1 MAALIINNSRYTS
14 LNKNN
19 YSNNKKKAMKK
30 LFFIVLFIKTSL
42 LVTANSVTVL
52 IVNKSKH
59 SIYGY
64 SSQVMNGSFF
74 VNDNGKVSPD
84 EIKPGATARFQT
96 SQALA
101 LCGTEGFV
109 TYAVNFEG
117 KKYFLTVRFD
127 VPYWGD
133 NDFFYSADPP
143 FTIRHIVGGPGS
155 NVTITF
161 EITGELTPGK
171 VTPPPVEIPLT
182 GNGWISGKI
191 DWKSEA
197 GTPKEDLENAFEVE
211 VLAPTKFWPKSANN
225 IADRSDGTYT
235 DYKVVSKAT
244 VVFEKKKARDDM
256 HVSVYNETTTLKY
269 TISNLPTGV
278 PFQVKMKPVSG
289 FWQTTGKTP
298 PQPAQY
304 PNSKWFVYTTEIKNG
319 GGIINYS
326 MQGAWMNYDG
336 SFIGSD
342 GNVQGTKLS
351 DLKKVLVRNKIIL
364 RPDDFN
370 KPGSLNKSNVLTPV
384 NPAVKKTYVKKQ
396 VIKQ

>member
-1 MAALIINNSRYTS
+1 
-14 LNKNN
+14 
-19 YSNNKKKAMKK
+19 MKK
-30 LFFIVLFIKTSL
+30 LSFFVIFIKITL
-42 LVTANSVTVL
+42 LVSANSVTVL

-64 SSQVMNGSFF
+64 SSQVKNGSFF

-84 EIKPGATARFQT
+84 EVKPGATAKFQT

-101 LCGTEGFV
+101 LCGTEGYV

-117 KKYFLTVRFD
+117 KKYFLHVRFD

-133 NDFFYSADPP
+133 NEFFYNADPP
-143 FTIRHIVGGPGS
+143 FKIRHIVGGPGS
-155 NVTITF
+155 NVTITY
-161 EITGELTPGK
+161 EVYGEVPPGK
-171 VTPPPVEIPLT
+171 ITPAPVDLPLT
-182 GNGWISGKI
+182 GIGWITGKI
-191 DWKSEA
+191 DWKFEI
-197 GTPKEDLENAFEVE
+197 GTPKEDPENAFEME

-225 IADRSDGTYT
+225 IADKSDGTYT

-244 VVFEKKKARDDM
+244 VTFEKKKARDDM
-256 HVSVYNETTTLKY
+256 HVSLYPKSTTLNY

-289 FWQTTGKTP
+289 FWQTSGKTP

-304 PNSKWFVYTTEIKNG
+304 PNSKWFVYTTEIKNDDG
-319 GGIINYS
+319 VINYS

-342 GNVQGTKLS
+342 GHAQNTKLG

-364 RPDDFN
+364 KPDDFN
-370 KPGSLNKSNVLTPV
+370 NTEMLNKSKTLNTV
-384 NPAVKKTYVKKQ
+384 NPVKKTYVNKQ